1 MYQFFNISKNNIKKL
16 MRGRTFLG
24 DYLLPKLRREKL
36 FSVSKSLLVKAQGLR
51 KRWTMV
57 IG

>member
-1 MYQFFNISKNNIKKL
+1 MP
-16 MRGRTFLG
+16 GRTFLE
-24 DYLLPKLRREKL
+24 DYLLSKLRCEKL

>member
-1 MYQFFNISKNNIKKL
+1 

-36 FSVSKSLLVKAQGLR
+36 FSVSKSLLVKAQGLT